1 MTIAR
6 PQCTPDIEFCIVD
19 FLITLTAPELT
30 ILRGVIASTATL
42 GTVVGDLL
50 QVQLDELNVVKTVY
64 SAALAPL
71 QATQNTLLGSLGI
84 LPLSRIPDCVGLGS
98 LIANL
103 RDLIKQFS
111 PRVGAV
117 EDFINGIDQTIDNLQ
132 KQVQDLLDF
141 LQYMQSVISCIDQV
155 ILYANQVATQP

>member
-1 MTIAR
+1 
-6 PQCTPDIEFCIVD
+6 
-19 FLITLTAPELT
+19 
-30 ILRGVIASTATL
+30 
-42 GTVVGDLL
+42 
-50 QVQLDELNVVKTVY
+50 VVKTVY